1 MTKTVLLAR
10 PHPFIVAE
18 MKPFLE
24 HGGYESAKLD
34 DLADLG
40 TQTRNCVGAV
50 ISLAVSSS
58 VGKSAEE
65 VFTRLHQEFPR
76 VPVLFASMVELD
88 TIKGSLERI
97 ARNAGLQATIIGVTA
112 GNENAAALGKPGT
125 FVYISKADL
134 ADPTRRTI
142 ASRIVKRHFL

>member
-1 MTKTVLLAR
+1 MTRTVLLAR

-24 HGGYESAKLD
+24 HGGYASSKLESLT
-34 DLADLG
+34 DLAVQAPG
-40 TQTRNCVGAV
+40 CVGAV

-58 VGKSAEE
+58 VGTSAGD

-76 VPVLFASMVELD
+76 VPVLFASMLELD
-88 TIKGSLERI
+88 AIQGSLARI
-97 ARNAGLQATIIGVTA
+97 ARNAGVQATIIGVA
-112 GNENAAALGKPGT
+112 SGNENAGALRKPGT

-134 ADPTRRTI
+134 ADPTRRAI
-142 ASRIVKRHFL
+142 AARIVQRHFL